1 MSGTVTPSAKA
12 ELDFEEKYK
21 FGRTLGK
28 GSFATVRLATCLQ
41 DNQQYAVKMITKK
54 SLTEKDKLSLAS
66 EVQIVMS
73 VSHPNIVQV
82 IEIFSNQKY
91 VNIVMECMI
100 GGELF
105 DRIVK
110 KSFYSEQE
118 AKAALKHIANGIQY
132 CHERNIAHRDLKPE
146 NLLYQNGNVDSI
158 LKLADFGLARI
169 LGPDEMLH
177 NVCGTPGYVAPE
189 ILAPTPYYGIQVDMW
204 SIGVIL
210 YILLCG
216 YPPFYDDDNQ
226 RLFQKIRRA
235 KFDFDEKSW
244 GKISPEAKDLVTK
257 LLVVDPAERLT
268 ASQVLAHPWC
278 AAGAGGQE
286 NLDQMIPNLQHYN
299 AARRMKKAIRSVF
312 FAQLLVTNEKN
323 KSERNMSTST
333 STRSMRL
340 NESRDEEDH
349 KNGSCENK
357 SVEDQNEDQKENGGN
372 GSGGDGAAAA
382 AVAGFVKSNKFAS
395 AAAAALTDPSGTS
408 N

>member
-1 MSGTVTPSAKA
+1 MEDGAAKPA
-12 ELDFEEKYK
+12 VGLVEMDFEEKYK

-28 GSFATVRLATCLQ
+28 GSFATVRLATCKV
-41 DNQQYAVKMITKK
+41 DDCQYAVKMITKK
-54 SLTEKDKLSLAS
+54 SLSEKDKLSLAS

-73 VSHPNIVQV
+73 ISHPNIVQV
-82 IEIFSNQKY
+82 VEIFSNQKH

-118 AKAALKHIANGIQY
+118 AKAALIHIVTGIQY

-146 NLLYQNGNVDSI
+146 NLLYQNGSDDSI

-189 ILAPTPYYGIQVDMW
+189 ILAPTPFYGIAVDMW

-226 RLFQKIRRA
+226 RLFQKIRRCQYE
-235 KFDFDEKSW
+235 FDEKFW
-244 GKISPEAKDLVTK
+244 GKISEEAKELVQG
-257 LLVVDPAERLT
+257 LLVLEPNERLT
-268 ASQVLAHPWC
+268 ASQVLAHRWC
-278 AAGAGGQE
+278 ASGVGGQE
-286 NLDQMIPNLQHYN
+286 NLVMTIPNLQHYN

-312 FAQLLVTNEKN
+312 FAQVLVKEEKHG
-323 KSERNMSTST
+323 KSERLLLGMSDKNP
-333 STRSMRL
+333 RSDNANVSNSNANNN
-340 NESRDEEDH
+340 NENNVGEAI
-349 KNGSCENK
+349 
-357 SVEDQNEDQKENGGN
+357 KEN
-372 GSGGDGAAAA
+372 
-382 AVAGFVKSNKFAS
+382 
-395 AAAAALTDPSGTS
+395 
-408 N
+408 